1 MDEDIAI
8 INQNTRNEKIIN
20 FFVNNKK
27 KLIII
32 FLVVVLAIFSYF
44 IYIDIKKKTKI
55 ELANRYNIIQ
65 INFISGDKSNVKNE
79 LISII
84 NEKDRTY
91 SPLAL
96 YFLIDNNIINEKN
109 KINKFFDIIIDDI
122 SLEKEMKNL
131 IIYKKALFN
140 SDFESENNL
149 IQILKPIINSNSVW
163 KSHSLYLMGEYFFSK
178 NERQKAKD
186 FFIQIIKLENANP
199 NIKKETRK
207 KLNRDFSD

>member
-1 MDEDIAI
+1 
-8 INQNTRNEKIIN
+8 
-20 FFVNNKK
+20 
-27 KLIII
+27 
-32 FLVVVLAIFSYF
+32 
-44 IYIDIKKKTKI
+44 
-55 ELANRYNIIQ
+55 
-65 INFISGDKSNVKNE
+65 
-79 LISII
+79 
-84 NEKDRTY
+84 
-91 SPLAL
+91 
-96 YFLIDNNIINEKN
+96 
-109 KINKFFDIIIDDI
+109 
-122 SLEKEMKNL
+122 MKNL

-199 NIKKETRK
+199 NIKKETQK